1 VVLLA
6 IRSNTSLRE
15 FSITDETL
23 YVLLFSDEEEEDTE
37 DAKLLWDMLEEAEA
51 IVDARRGVRVTSA

>member
-1 VVLLA
+1 MVLLA